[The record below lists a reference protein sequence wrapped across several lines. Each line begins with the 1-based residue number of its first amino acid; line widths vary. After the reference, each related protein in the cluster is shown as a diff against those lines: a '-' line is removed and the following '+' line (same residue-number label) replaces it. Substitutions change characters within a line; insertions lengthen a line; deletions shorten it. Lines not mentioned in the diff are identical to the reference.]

1 MQQEH
6 QFNEII
12 GRLEDINIHLEGYDG
27 RSVLD
32 KGNH

>member
-12 GRLEDINIHLEGYDG
+12 GRLEDINLHLEGYG
-27 RSVLD
+27 AR